1 MRTLGIAPIISHHGH
16 LWLKNFK
23 KQNQTYPVQNYMKKF
38 TFLAKVRCLHKRGA
52 LRSGHIKIT
61 SDLIRQLNLD
71 MN

>member
-1 MRTLGIAPIISHHGH
+1 MRTLGIALVISHHGH
-16 LWLKNFK
+16 LCLEIFK

-61 SDLIRQLNLD
+61 YDLILQFNLD